1 MTIKTPAITNQL
13 EIGKA
18 IRRHQWSIE
27 LTPEKLAASLSLTLL
42 ALAGGLLLGGEAAQA
57 ANLLRNGSFEIGRN
71 PGRNFSTL
79 YPGSTAIDGW
89 TVTRGSINYIA
100 GYWQAADGNRSIDLD
115 GWDAGEIAQTFSTTV
130 GQSYLVT
137 FSLAGNPYAP
147 PLLKEMRVAA
157 AGHSAYFSFDITGK
171 SFSDMGWLL
180 KSWQFT
186 AVDTETTLE
195 FLSLSNRKP
204 QPYGAALDNVS
215 IVAISQP
222 VAVPEPSSVAGLIAV
237 SALGACLMRKR
248 SGNKLAG

>member
-13 EIGKA
+13 EIGKP

-42 ALAGGLLLGGEAAQA
+42 ALASGLLLGGEAAQG

-71 PGRNFSTL
+71 PGRHFSRL
-79 YPGSTAIDGW
+79 YPGSTAINGW
-89 TVTRGSINYIA
+89 TVTRGSIDYIG

-115 GWDAGEIAQTFSTTV
+115 GRDAGEIAQTFSTTV

-137 FSLAGNPYAP
+137 FALAGNRENL

-157 AGHSAYFSFDITGK
+157 AGQSADFSFDITGK

-186 AVDTETTLE
+186 AVDTETTLK
-195 FLSLSNRKP
+195 FLSLSKRNP
-204 QPYGAALDNVS
+204 QTYGAALDNVS
-215 IVAISQP
+215 VVAISQP

-248 SGNKLAG
+248 GGNKLVS